1 MLKDVLSVVY
11 GLHKYKNQES
21 EFETDHKSYKPDPTC
36 VYFGPWWRWLSQ
48 CHMPVASDIRN

>member
-21 EFETDHKSYKPDPTC
+21 EFETDHKSYKPVQIPN
-36 VYFGPWWRWLSQ
+36 Q
-48 CHMPVASDIRN
+48 AK